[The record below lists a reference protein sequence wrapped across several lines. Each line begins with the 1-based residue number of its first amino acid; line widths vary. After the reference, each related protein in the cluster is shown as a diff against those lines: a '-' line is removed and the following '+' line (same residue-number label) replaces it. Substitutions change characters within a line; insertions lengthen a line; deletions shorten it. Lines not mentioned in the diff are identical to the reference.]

1 MKNSVLLSIDDQT
14 KNNDHNNLNL
24 ASKLIEMRSMP
35 TTEPSATPIPRSPI
49 PRSPIPRS
57 PIPRS
62 VKSTAKDEPPILRL
76 HLQSR

>member
-57 PIPRS
+57 